1 VKGVVTFTVMVQ
13 RLPWAIVPPVRLTEP
28 LPAVA
33 EGVPPQVLL
42 RPLGVA
48 TTRLA
53 GKLSVKATPVRVV
66 AAFGFDSVKLRLL
79 TPLG

>member
-1 VKGVVTFTVMVQ
+1 VKGVVTFTAMVQ
-13 RLPWAIVPPVRLTEP
+13 RLPGAMVPPVRLTEP

-33 EGVPPQVLL
+33 ERVPPQVL
-42 RPLGVA
+42 PFAVA

-66 AAFGFDSVKLRLL
+66 EAFGFDSVKLRVL
-79 TPLG
+79 TPFG